1 MAKHPEVGEVVPIMV
16 CMGIRRLRPKGYFWV
31 SLVYGRLGISIVE
44 VYERVGICHFGLYY
58 DLKGLQK
65 DFCGCEKVGCRI

>member
-16 CMGIRRLRPKGYFWV
+16 YMGRH
-31 SLVYGRLGISIVE
+31 GRLGISIVE
-44 VYERVGICHFGLYY
+44 VYERVGICHFGLYH

-65 DFCGCEKVGCRI
+65 DFCGCEKVDCGV